1 MTYNR
6 PIKKK
11 GSQEAR
17 YITEVSIM
25 KKSLVIIAMLS
36 ATLATGAVV
45 TAAPTVNAQPVAAA
59 TTVNTAKS
67 ELSKALVNAEAIKS
81 TSMSHA
87 SYEGLQRAIGLAKM
101 TITNKASDNID
112 YNFAIAVLNGFMDL
126 GNTSANHFALTYMV
140 ASAQSVQAKDYTA
153 ASYNKFNKVY
163 QVAMGVNSN
172 KNATQQ
178 QLDAQTNALNQAL
191 EQLDYTAPAPITGVA
206 TVHYVKG
213 YGIQIWNGYKEGKGI
228 VKDAKGHAKKLMD
241 GSKWKVFAV
250 ANYAGHT
257 YYSLG
262 GNQWIDGKYVTIK

>member
-1 MTYNR
+1 
-6 PIKKK
+6 
-11 GSQEAR
+11 
-17 YITEVSIM
+17 M
-25 KKSLVIIAMLS
+25 KKSLVVIAMLS

-45 TAAPTVNAQPVAAA
+45 TAAPTTSAQPVAAA
-59 TTVNTAKS
+59 TTVSTAKS
-67 ELSKALVNAEAIKS
+67 ELNKILANAEAIKPNA
-81 TSMSHA
+81 MSHA

-101 TITNKASDNID
+101 TTTNKASDNVD
-112 YNFAIAVLNGFMDL
+112 YNFAIAVLHGFMDL

-153 ASYNKFNKVY
+153 VSYNKFNKVY

-191 EQLDYTAPAPITGVA
+191 EQLDYTSPAPITGVA
-206 TVHYVKG
+206 TVHYAKG
-213 YGIQIWNGYKEGKGI
+213 YGIQIWNGYKEGRGI
-228 VKDAKGHAKKLMD
+228 VKTSKGKAKKLMS

-262 GNQWIDGKYVTIK
+262 GNQWIDGKYVSVK

>member
-1 MTYNR
+1 
-6 PIKKK
+6 
-11 GSQEAR
+11 
-17 YITEVSIM
+17 M
-25 KKSLVIIAMLS
+25 KKSLVVIAMLS

-45 TAAPTVNAQPVAAA
+45 TAAPTTSVQPVAAA
-59 TTVNTAKS
+59 ATVNTAKS
-67 ELSKALVNAEAIKS
+67 ELTKVLANAEAIKPS
-81 TSMSHA
+81 SMSHA
-87 SYEGLQRAIGLAKM
+87 SYAGLQRAIGLAKM
-101 TITNKASDNID
+101 TTTNKASNNVD
-112 YNFAIAVLNGFMDL
+112 YSFALAVLNGFMDL

-153 ASYNKFNKVY
+153 ASYHAFNKVY

-206 TVHYVKG
+206 TVHYAKG
-213 YGIQIWNGYKEGKGI
+213 YGIQIWNGYKEGRGI
-228 VKDAKGHAKKLMD
+228 VKDAKGHAKKLMA

-250 ANYAGHT
+250 ANYNGHT

-262 GNQWIDGKYVTIK
+262 GNQWVDGKYVVVK